1 VASSLIN
8 FARGGVESL
17 QPSALP
23 PATKAPVAPVADA
36 GLFQDSFEP
45 AASQRA
51 SEVRAGHS
59 SFSAA
64 PAAALQVDSF
74 EAGARAP
81 VDLTGGVKPPMLAAE
96 EAPPAAPRSAPDFS
110 ASLDDLEG
118 LLG

>member
-1 VASSLIN
+1 
-8 FARGGVESL
+8 
-17 QPSALP
+17 
-23 PATKAPVAPVADA
+23 VADA
-36 GLFQDSFEP
+36 GIFQDSFEP

-51 SEVRAGHS
+51 SASEVRAAHS
-59 SFSAA
+59 YFSAA

-96 EAPPAAPRSAPDFS
+96 EAPPAAPRATPDFT